1 MTEFD
6 FFFDVDLDVVELIH
20 EYEFDCSFTHDEF
33 QHRHF
38 WAISLNVNKLII
50 YSLNIAKFT

>member
-6 FFFDVDLDVVELIH
+6 FFFDVDLDVVDFIH
-20 EYEFDCSFTHDEF
+20 EYEFDNSFTHDEF

-38 WAISLNVNKLII
+38 
-50 YSLNIAKFT
+50 